1 MTEPQDHATKADLD
15 ALRSEIQDITA
26 ELKAAVT
33 DAHADTK
40 AHIDVAILSL
50 SELITTRRDSN
61 G

>member
-15 ALRSEIQDITA
+15 ALRSEIQEITA

-40 AHIDVAILSL
+40 AHIDVAIMSL
-50 SELITTRRDSN
+50 SELIVSHADSD
-61 G
+61 

>member
-40 AHIDVAILSL
+40 AHIDVAIMSL
-50 SELITTRRDSN
+50 SELIASHAGSD
-61 G
+61 